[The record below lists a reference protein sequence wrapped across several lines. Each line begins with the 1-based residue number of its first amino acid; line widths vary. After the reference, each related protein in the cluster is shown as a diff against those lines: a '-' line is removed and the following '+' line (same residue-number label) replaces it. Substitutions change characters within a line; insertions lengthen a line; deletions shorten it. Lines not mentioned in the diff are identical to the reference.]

1 MKTLFY
7 STKSYDKLTFRKILK
22 DYENIEI
29 KFIESPLNKDT
40 VELAA
45 GFDAV
50 CIFVNDNASTDIVKR
65 LAELGVKHIALRCAG
80 YNNVD
85 YKTANELGMLVTRV
99 PAYSPE
105 SVAEHA
111 FALLMSVNRRIH
123 QAYTRLKL
131 DNNFDLTGLS
141 GFCLHGKTVGII
153 GYGRIGQCFGNICR
167 GLGMKV
173 IAYDP
178 YYKGNDVELVSLDEI
193 YARSDVI
200 SLHTLYNEQ
209 THHMI
214 NKEAIDKMKQD
225 AILINVARGGL
236 IDTNALINGLN
247 SGKFFGVGL
256 DVFEGEENLAF
267 INHENNILMKAN
279 TQDLLAFRNVIITSH
294 QAFLTDVA
302 LDEIA
307 HHTCMVLNGDLL
319 QERVDS
325 YYKVK

>member
-7 STKSYDKLTFRKILK
+7 STRSYDKISFRERLAHFPEV
-22 DYENIEI
+22 DVE
-29 KFIESPLNKDT
+29 FIESPLNINT

-45 GFDAV
+45 GYDAI
-50 CIFVNDNASTDIVKR
+50 CIFVNDNASTKVVQR
-65 LAELGVKHIALRCAG
+65 LHELGVKHIALRCAG

-85 YKTANELGMLVTRV
+85 YETANELGMLVTRV

-111 FALLMSVNRRIH
+111 LALLMSINRRIH

-141 GFCLHGKTVGII
+141 GFCLCGKTAGII
-153 GYGRIGQCFGNICR
+153 GYGRIGQCFGKICR
-167 GLGMKV
+167 GLGMEV

-178 YYKGNDVELVSLDEI
+178 YYKGNDVELVTLDEL
-193 YARSDVI
+193 YSRSDVI

-225 AILINVARGGL
+225 VILINVARGGL
-236 IDTNALINGLN
+236 IDTKALIEGLKA
-247 SGKFFGVGL
+247 GKFFGVGL

-302 LDEIA
+302 LYEIA
-307 HHTCMVLNGDLL
+307 HHVLNALMNNDPLKKY
-319 QERVDS
+319 E
-325 YYKVK
+325 VK